1 LKLVARFRRV
11 CSSIAAT
18 SSSIVSVVLIIHRN
32 IAYLMP

>member
-1 LKLVARFRRV
+1 LKLAARFRRV

-18 SSSIVSVVLIIHRN
+18 SSSIVSVVLIHQN